1 MPLYTRPRI
10 VGVGVGVGVN
20 HFIFTRKRLGG
31 ISSNFAYAFIV
42 LLINYSQSVSW
53 IEILVW
59 DIFAFF
65 ASEFGD
71 LAVKRTLIGRFQIR
85 IKSRRHVVDEK

>member
-1 MPLYTRPRI
+1 MLLAAMPLYTRPRI
-10 VGVGVGVGVN
+10 VVGVGVN

-42 LLINYSQSVSW
+42 LLINYSLNVNW

-65 ASEFGD
+65 ASEFVD
-71 LAVKRTLIGRFQIR
+71 LAAKWTLIGVT
-85 IKSRRHVVDEK
+85 SNEND